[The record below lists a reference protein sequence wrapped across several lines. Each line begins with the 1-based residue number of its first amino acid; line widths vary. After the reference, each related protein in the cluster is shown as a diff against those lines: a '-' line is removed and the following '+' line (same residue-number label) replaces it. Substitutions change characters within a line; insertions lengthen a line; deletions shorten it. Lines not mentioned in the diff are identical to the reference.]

1 VARGCP
7 KGDGSTAHNSYEVI
21 DALLMSTL
29 ALKNIMERLANT
41 PHLKNRHNVKARPL
55 MDESDVEHAFGDQT
69 SRAQGMNPTLE
80 EYVYA
85 KRKVELKFLFQ
96 QCRTD
101 FVFTSNKNKLYAMSH
116 SFDIHINDALD
127 FLRGRMTHNG
137 SLHQRSRSK
146 NLSDKVVL
154 NKLAVKMTK
163 GTKTQNRRAIQKET
177 CGHKPTLIGA
187 TNIQPCK
194 KAKISTGS

>member
-1 VARGCP
+1 
-7 KGDGSTAHNSYEVI
+7 
-21 DALLMSTL
+21 
-29 ALKNIMERLANT
+29 
-41 PHLKNRHNVKARPL
+41 

-69 SRAQGMNPTLE
+69 SRAQGMNPTLD

-101 FVFTSNKNKLYAMSH
+101 FVFTSNKNKLYDISH
-116 SFDIHINDALD
+116 SFDMHINDALD
-127 FLRGRMTHNG
+127 FLKGRMTPNG
-137 SLHQRSRSK
+137 SLHQRPRSK
-146 NLSDKVVL
+146 NLSDKAVL
-154 NKLAVKMTK
+154 KLAVKMTK
-163 GTKTQNRRAIQKET
+163 GTKTQNRRAIQKEM